1 MISLKN
7 LNVTQFRVTRSLF
20 LLAFPTLLA
29 NLSLIFL
36 DYLQDLLWGQPGCAQ
51 RSDVDHGAVA
61 SCQDEATKVN
71 LFTQERNGIL
81 SQAVEAV
88 DGLGGII
95 F

>member
-1 MISLKN
+1 M
-7 LNVTQFRVTRSLF
+7 
-20 LLAFPTLLA
+20 
-29 NLSLIFL
+29 
-36 DYLQDLLWGQPGCAQ
+36 
-51 RSDVDHGAVA
+51 VA
-61 SCQDEATKVN
+61 SCPSEATKVN